1 LEAPVQGDVLT
12 VEKVIKAP
20 PEAIFS
26 LLADASEHPKID
38 GSGMVKQAKPGAP
51 QRLALGSKFGMSMKL
66 GIAYSTVNTVV
77 EFEENRRIAWQ
88 TRPRGLLAR
97 IAAGRIWRYELQ
109 PSDDG
114 TTLVRESWDVSQD
127 HQRMFL
133 KLGGLPKKVS
143 GDMRKTLDR
152 IEEITAGK

>member
-1 LEAPVQGDVLT
+1 MQGDVVT
-12 VEKVIKAP
+12 VEKVIKAS

-26 LLADASEHPKID
+26 LLADASQHPKID

-51 QRLALGSKFGMSMKL
+51 ERLTLGSTFGMSMKL
-66 GIAYSTVNTVV
+66 GIGYSTANTVI

-88 TRPRGLLAR
+88 TRPPGFLRKF
-97 IAAGRIWRYELQ
+97 AAGRIWRYELE
-109 PSDDG
+109 PADDG

-133 KLGGLPKKVS
+133 KLGGLPKKTS
-143 GDMRKTLDR
+143 ADMSRTLDR
-152 IEEITAGK
+152 IAEMTAVP